1 MLAKKTIHWVI
12 TPFLLSIIFLITG
25 IYTTKLLFIPGV
37 LSLLIF
43 GFFIWFFRDPE
54 RVPDKPN
61 GIVAPADGKI
71 LPFREDNKIRIFMNL
86 NDVHVNRA
94 PLNGKVKKMDYRKGG
109 YKPAYSKDAD
119 TNEQLTWKID
129 TEDGEIEV
137 VQIAGAIVRRISPY
151 KKIGDKIKRA
161 EKIGIIRFGSR
172 VDVSIP
178 KNYNIIV
185 KEKDKVY
192 SGKTVLAE
200 KKK

>member
-1 MLAKKTIHWVI
+1 MLAKKTVHWVL
-12 TPFLLSIIFLITG
+12 TPFLLSIIFLVTG
-25 IYTTKLLFIPGV
+25 IYFSKLLFIPGF
-37 LSLLIF
+37 LSLLLF

-54 RVPDKPN
+54 RTPEKPD

-71 LPFREDNKIRIFMNL
+71 LPFRNDNKIRIFMNL

-94 PLNGKVKKMDYRKGG
+94 PLNGTVKEMDYRKGG

-129 TEDGEIEV
+129 TKDGEIEV
-137 VQIAGAIVRRISPY
+137 VQIAGALVRRIVPY

-178 KNYNIIV
+178 EDHNIIV